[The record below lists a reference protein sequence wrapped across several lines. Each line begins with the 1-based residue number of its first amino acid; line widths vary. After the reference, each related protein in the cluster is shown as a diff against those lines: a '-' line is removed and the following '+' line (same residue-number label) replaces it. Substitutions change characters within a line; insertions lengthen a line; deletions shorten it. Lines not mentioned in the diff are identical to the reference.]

1 MTLEMSVTSTKEELL
16 DVSVDTCKRLLDMAR
31 KSYNECVKNKH
42 EHATS
47 YWDGYIRAIQHVL
60 EAHGE

>member
-1 MTLEMSVTSTKEELL
+1 MTLAMSGTNTKEELL

-31 KSYNECVKNKH
+31 KSYNDCILHKQ
-42 EHATS
+42 EHAAS